1 MSACDVRLSPA
12 RSLIFLRF
20 RLFLLRF
27 IGPGLRRMPPAISFD
42 RSYTLWLDL
51 LRPRVG
57 WFHIPRLRWLALLG
71 WIDDLGL
78 GFLSLI
84 LRWTRNPRY
93 RRLALTVSAGGNHGL
108 LPISGVSL
116 CCGFHVIQFYH
127 FGRGRVLSVAI
138 RLLHLRPVYLQ
149 LATAQ
154 MMPRLIG
161 VPDSNRF
168 DRGVRNPLN
177 FISLGARNIG
187 DVALIIFSRIHY
199 HC

>member
-1 MSACDVRLSPA
+1 MQLSPA
-12 RSLIFLRF
+12 RSFVFLRF

-27 IGPGLRRMPPAISFD
+27 IGPGLRRTPPAISFG
-42 RSYTLWLDL
+42 RSYTLWLFL
-51 LRPRVG
+51 LRPAVG
-57 WFHIPRLRWLALLG
+57 WFYIPGLRWLALIG

-84 LRWTRNPRY
+84 LRWTGNPRY
-93 RRLALTVSAGGNHGL
+93 RRLALTVSVGGIHGL

-116 CCGFHVIQFYH
+116 CSGSHVIQFHH
-127 FGRGRVLSVAI
+127 FGRDRLLSIAI
-138 RLLHLRPVYLQ
+138 HLLHLRPVYLQ

-168 DRGVRNPLN
+168 DRGVRNPLD